1 MSYISNSLINS
12 TVSTKKIILDNVFVM
27 WGQISVCFFFFCVSI
42 ISPWLFF
49 FDIFVL
55 KTLRQTLA
63 SHTCRKIIHYF
74 ICRFPTRRALFDLY
88 TADQVHL
95 LPDYPRNASGSLQV
109 AFYVQQP
116 RGLFIG
122 NTSILPGKT
131 LVNIVKTY
139 KSEIETAIGANIS
152 RVEAFIQSPST
163 PTTTSPTTLPTKVPD
178 SNDTTKWI
186 AVGVGIGVFVL
197 IFFILLLIFW

>member
-1 MSYISNSLINS
+1 M
-12 TVSTKKIILDNVFVM
+12 
-27 WGQISVCFFFFCVSI
+27 
-42 ISPWLFF
+42 
-49 FDIFVL
+49 
-55 KTLRQTLA
+55 
-63 SHTCRKIIHYF
+63 

-95 LPDYPRNASGSLQV
+95 LPGYPRNASGSLQV

-122 NTSILPGKT
+122 NASILPGET

-139 KSEIETAIGANIS
+139 KSEMETAIGANIS
-152 RVEAFIQSPST
+152 RVEAFIQSLLTS
-163 PTTTSPTTLPTKVPD
+163 TTTSPTTLPTKVPD

-186 AVGVGIGVFVL
+186 AIGVGIGVFVL
-197 IFFILLLIFW
+197 ICFILLVTLW

>member
-1 MSYISNSLINS
+1 MRE
-12 TVSTKKIILDNVFVM
+12 
-27 WGQISVCFFFFCVSI
+27 
-42 ISPWLFF
+42 
-49 FDIFVL
+49 
-55 KTLRQTLA
+55 TLS
-63 SHTCRKIIHYF
+63 SHTCRKIIHYL

-95 LPDYPRNASGSLQV
+95 LPGYPRNASGSLQV

-122 NTSILPGKT
+122 NASILPGET

-152 RVEAFIQSPST
+152 RVEAFIQSLLT
-163 PTTTSPTTLPTKVPD
+163 PTTLPKKVPD
-178 SNDTTKWI
+178 SNDTNKGI
-186 AVGVGIGVFVL
+186 FIGVGITGGFVL
-197 IFFILLLIFW
+197 ICSILLVIFW